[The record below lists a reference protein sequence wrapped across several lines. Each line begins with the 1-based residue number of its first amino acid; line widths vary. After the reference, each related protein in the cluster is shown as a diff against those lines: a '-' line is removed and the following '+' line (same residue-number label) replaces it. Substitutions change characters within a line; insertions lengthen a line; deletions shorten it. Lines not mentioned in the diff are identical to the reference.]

1 MKELYH
7 KMKGEELDHL
17 KIDIKDDFITNPNKD
32 NKAAN
37 DNIVKENSKI
47 NTEAISQCPYQS
59 NTKESGSGLE

>member
-47 NTEAISQCPYQS
+47 NTEAIS
-59 NTKESGSGLE
+59 